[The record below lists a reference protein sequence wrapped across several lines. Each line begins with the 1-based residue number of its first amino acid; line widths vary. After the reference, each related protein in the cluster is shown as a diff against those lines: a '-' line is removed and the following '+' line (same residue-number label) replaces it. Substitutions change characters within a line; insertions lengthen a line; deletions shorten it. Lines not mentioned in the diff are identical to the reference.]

1 MKKNILIHIPHSSLK
16 LPKCFF
22 DNIIVSKSYIEKENI
37 FISDYLVDLF
47 SNEYAYV
54 LKFNLSRLCCDVER
68 YVFNE
73 QEEMSKYGMGV
84 IYEKDSSL
92 NKFIELNENYKNY
105 ILNKYYYPHHNKL
118 NNLVNY
124 IIDKYDFCNI
134 IDLHSFS
141 DEFVYKIF
149 KYENTPDICIGTN
162 VYSYPK
168 YKKLI
173 INHFKEYGYSVLEN
187 YPYSGSIIPNTCKD
201 YKKINSIM
209 IEINKRIY
217 LDDNKIINKEKYKK
231 LSMCMNSLY
240 KKL

>member
-1 MKKNILIHIPHSSLK
+1 MIKLAPSILSADFANLG
-16 LPKCFF
+16 
-22 DNIIVSKSYIEKENI
+22 KEI
-37 FISDYLVDLF
+37 QKID
-47 SNEYAYV
+47 
-54 LKFNLSRLCCDVER
+54 
-68 YVFNE
+68 
-73 QEEMSKYGMGV
+73 EE
-84 IYEKDSSL
+84 IQ
-92 NKFIELNENYKNY
+92 
-105 ILNKYYYPHHNKL
+105 
-118 NNLVNY
+118 
-124 IIDKYDFCNI
+124 
-134 IDLHSFS
+134 
-141 DEFVYKIF
+141 